1 MAAASVGGGCGMIS
15 VQPMA
20 FIYELLYRIGFVPW
34 DSDSVPDE
42 LQTLVEGRA
51 ALSPGRALDLGCGTG
66 TNAVYLATRGWQV
79 TAIDNVERA
88 LRRARDRAAARG
100 VAVNWLNGD
109 VSRLADV
116 SLAPGFALV
125 LDRGCYHG
133 LGGRQRD
140 AYAAAVTDLA
150 RPGATFLMWAMAPNR
165 RPFEPAG
172 ADAAEIEA
180 RFRGWEPS
188 HSNENAAPASVGAPA
203 PGWHRLTRR

>member
-1 MAAASVGGGCGMIS
+1 MVWAAGALIDVETRAAAAAAVGGGCGMIS

-125 LDRGCYHG
+125 FDRGCYHG

-140 AYAAAVTDLA
+140 AYAACGHRSREPRCNLSHVGD
-150 RPGATFLMWAMAPNR
+150 GAKPQA
-165 RPFEPAG
+165 
-172 ADAAEIEA
+172 I
-180 RFRGWEPS
+180 
-188 HSNENAAPASVGAPA
+188 
-203 PGWHRLTRR
+203 